1 MLLQYL
7 ETFLKVSRYPSLSS
21 ASQELHLSQPALS
34 RQIAALEEHL
44 DVKLFKRKSSGVEL
58 TPAGLLLKERG
69 ANLLFAADQLA
80 TDLRGMDPIAP
91 LHLGVPPGVS
101 TDWVKQFI
109 QTMLHNVENIRIYE
123 ADSPHQMELLRSK
136 QLDIALSRE
145 VSNEFVQVIAYR
157 QPLGIAFPADSR
169 EPSLHSVNRLLMNT
183 GADAHT
189 QTEEI
194 RHHLD
199 QANFNGQ
206 LITRRFDLHGE
217 LIAALENAD
226 AALITEATA
235 RRAFPRWAWMPLP
248 QSRATLSTDIWATR
262 HRYAPKHIREVF
274 NQLEASLSPPA

>member
-7 ETFLKVSRYPSLSS
+7 ETFLKVSRHPSLSS
-21 ASQELHLSQPALS
+21 ASHELRLSQPALS

-44 DVKLFKRKSSGVEL
+44 EVQLFKRKSSGVEL

-80 TDLRGMDPIAP
+80 TDLRSMEPIVP

-101 TDWVKQFI
+101 TDWIERFI
-109 QTMLHNVENIRIYE
+109 QTKLRNVENIRIYE
-123 ADSPHQMELLRSK
+123 ADSPHQMEMLRSK

-145 VSNEFVQVIAYR
+145 VSNEFVQVIAYH
-157 QPLGIAFPADSR
+157 QPLGIAFPADSMQ
-169 EPSLHSVNRLLMNT
+169 PSLHSVSRLLMNT

-199 QANFNGQ
+199 RANFNGQ

-226 AALITEATA
+226 AALVTEATA
-235 RRAFPRWAWMPLP
+235 RRAFPRWSWMPLP
-248 QSRATLSTDIWATR
+248 QSRTPLSTDIWASR
-262 HRYAPKHIREVF
+262 HRFAPKHIREMF
-274 NQLEASLSPPA
+274 NHLEASLSPPA